1 MRRKLTGRMAFL
13 SLHWWR
19 TVFWLIPLISVFTVL
34 LGTLSLASVFVDRS
48 GCLAHLCARG
58 WSWLILATTGVRV
71 KVTGRHLLESRRS
84 YVFVSNHQSIYDF
97 PILITSIPFQLRII
111 AKASLATFP
120 VIGWHLRYAGHLLID
135 RTRAGMATLN
145 SVAALMKRGQSL
157 IVFPEGTRSKNE
169 KVLTVRRGLFLLAI
183 RSGLPIVP
191 VAVIG
196 SHRVMA
202 KGRLET
208 CPGNVE
214 VVIHS
219 PLLTNE
225 LGRSDARALADRARK
240 VISQTVESH

>member
-1 MRRKLTGRMAFL
+1 MVFL
-13 SLHWWR
+13 SFHWWR
-19 TVFWLIPLISVFTVL
+19 TVFWLIPLISVYTVV
-34 LGTLSLASVFVDRS
+34 LGTLSLASVFVDRNGS
-48 GCLAHLCARG
+48 LAHICARG

-71 KVTGRHLLESRRS
+71 KVTGSHLLESKRS

-111 AKASLATFP
+111 AKASLGIFP

-135 RTRAGMATLN
+135 RTRAGMAVLN
-145 SVAALMKRGQSL
+145 SLAALMRRGQSL

-169 KVLTVRRGLFLLAI
+169 QVLPFRRGLFLMAI
-183 RSGLPIVP
+183 KSGLPIVP

-202 KGRLET
+202 KGHLET

-219 PLLTNE
+219 PLLTNG
-225 LGRSDARALADRARK
+225 LDRNDASALADRARK
-240 VISQTVESH
+240 VISQTVESR

>member
-1 MRRKLTGRMAFL
+1 MVFL
-13 SLHWWR
+13 SFHWWR
-19 TVFWLIPLISVFTVL
+19 TVFWLIPLISVYTVV
-34 LGTLSLASVFVDRS
+34 LGTLSLASVFVDRNGS
-48 GCLAHLCARG
+48 LAHFCARG

-71 KVTGRHLLESRRS
+71 KVTGSHLLESKRS

-111 AKASLATFP
+111 AKGSLGMFP

-135 RTRAGMATLN
+135 RTRAGMAVLN
-145 SVAALMKRGQSL
+145 SLAALMRRGQSL

-169 KVLTVRRGLFLLAI
+169 QVLPFRRGLFLVAI
-183 RSGLPIVP
+183 KSGLPIVP

-202 KGRLET
+202 KGHLET

-219 PLLTNE
+219 PLLTNG
-225 LGRSDARALADRARK
+225 LDRNDAPALADRARK